1 MSKDSNVAIIPFEEY
16 KLPPVGHAISGA
28 VGSSIANL
36 FIYPLDM

>member
-1 MSKDSNVAIIPFEEY
+1 MSKDSNVTIIPFEEY